1 MNRFI
6 LIAIALFTATS
17 AHALSLG
24 VAHHETNGIVTQIR
38 EGCGIGRV
46 RVNGICVARTTIRHA
61 RREARRCRR
70 WNGGTCLHYY

>member
-1 MNRFI
+1 MKK
-6 LIAIALFTATS
+6 LIVTAIALVITTS
-17 AHALSLG
+17 AYAMSP
-24 VAHHETNGIVTQIR
+24 VMRHETNGMVIQVR

-70 WNGGTCLHYY
+70 WDAGACVGYY